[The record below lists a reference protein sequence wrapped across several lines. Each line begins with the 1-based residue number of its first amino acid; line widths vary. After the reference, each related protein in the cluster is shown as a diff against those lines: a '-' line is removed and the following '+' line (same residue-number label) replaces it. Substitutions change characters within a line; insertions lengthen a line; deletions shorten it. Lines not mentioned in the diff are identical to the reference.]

1 MFDIDQCVSCGTCIA
16 SCPVIELDI
25 NQAQEEIKNLIA
37 GSSFIIDECA
47 ICGTCD
53 LNCPNNLT
61 PMDLIKELKYAKI
74 KELDANG
81 KIPRSNKFIFPF
93 HKPNIFLF
101 WEEVM
106 MSPEGAK
113 NLEKWKS
120 PQNSEELVLLGCAIS
135 YGLQDFFK
143 NPTIEGL
150 LEDKTIAGGLEYCC
164 GEVYHRTCFPISKT
178 EIEDRLYSKFSSLG
192 VKKLIV
198 FCNECYEAYN
208 KEYKKISNDF
218 EIISMWE
225 VIAKA
230 IENGDLKITNKLNL
244 KVVFQDSC
252 VVKKYPKLMD
262 YPRKIIEATG
272 CKIIELDHNRENALC
287 CGLSLGLLSRKAME
301 KIRKK
306 RFIEIK
312 KIETK
317 YIINT
322 CIGCIFN
329 FSLDF
334 KIQMKKY
341 KVLSV
346 LDLLRM
352 SCGEKI
358 DEFKNVKTMNNVI
371 NEAMAMAARRRQKKS
386 QKKS

>member
-1 MFDIDQCVSCGTCIA
+1 MFDVDQCVKCGTCLA

-25 NQAQEEIKNLIA
+25 NQAQEEIENLIA
-37 GSSFIIDECA
+37 GSSFVVDECA

-61 PMDLIKELKYAKI
+61 PMDLIKELKYTVI
-74 KELDANG
+74 KELEANG
-81 KIPRSNKFIFPF
+81 KIPRSNKFLFPF
-93 HKPNIFLF
+93 HKPNIFEFRERL
-101 WEEVM
+101 M
-106 MSPEGAK
+106 MSPGEAK

-120 PQNSEELVLLGCAIS
+120 PQKSEELVLLGCAVS
-135 YGLQDFFK
+135 YLMQDYFK

-150 LEDKTIAGGLEYCC
+150 LKGKTIAGGFEHCC
-164 GEVYHRTCFPISKT
+164 GEIYHKTCFPISKN

-192 VKKLIV
+192 VKKLII

-208 KEYKKISNDF
+208 NEYKKISKDF
-218 EIISMWE
+218 KAISIWE

-230 IENGDLKITNKLNL
+230 IETGDLKITNKLNL
-244 KVVFQDSC
+244 KVVYQDPCS
-252 VVKKYPKLMD
+252 VKKYPELLD

-272 CKIIELDHNRENALC
+272 CEILELEHNRENALC
-287 CGLSLGLLSRKAME
+287 CGASLGLLSRKAME

-306 RFIEIK
+306 RFNEIK
-312 KIETK
+312 IKETK
-317 YIINT
+317 YLINT

-352 SCGEKI
+352 SCGEEI
-358 DEFKNVKTMNNVI
+358 DLFKNVKLFNNII
-371 NEAMAMAARRRQKKS
+371 NTAMSMASKRKKNRS
-386 QKKS
+386 